1 MDEIR
6 CEIRL
11 AEVAGKPSRLTGVLM
26 AYNKVATDR
35 RELFEAGALK
45 WDGPLV
51 LNRQHNRAAPILR
64 FEPVES
70 EGRVLIDVEVP
81 STTAGADALSE
92 VRSGLFRGLSIEF
105 RSIKEVFVN
114 GIRRISSASLVAAA
128 LVDSPSYSGSV
139 VEARARAE
147 AANRERKWREYIL

>member
-51 LNRQHNRAAPILR
+51 LNRQTQSSSTNSPI
-64 FEPVES
+64 
-70 EGRVLIDVEVP
+70 
-81 STTAGADALSE
+81 
-92 VRSGLFRGLSIEF
+92 
-105 RSIKEVFVN
+105 
-114 GIRRISSASLVAAA
+114 
-128 LVDSPSYSGSV
+128 
-139 VEARARAE
+139 
-147 AANRERKWREYIL
+147 